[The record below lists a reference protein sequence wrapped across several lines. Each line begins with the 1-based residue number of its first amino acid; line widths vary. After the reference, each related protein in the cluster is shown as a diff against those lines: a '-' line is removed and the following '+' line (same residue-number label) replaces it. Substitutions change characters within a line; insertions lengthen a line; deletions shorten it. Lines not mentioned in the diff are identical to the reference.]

1 MILLDIGNTHTR
13 IARSDGA
20 AVRILRILPTAEL
33 CAADLPAD
41 EVAAAASVVPEAA
54 ARLAGRAVEFVTA
67 ENCGG
72 LIDFSG
78 VDAATLGADRV
89 ANAVAAAEFYELPAL
104 VVDCGSA
111 ITCEL
116 VDEKRKFLGG
126 AIAPGRLLQRKALR
140 AGTAQL
146 PEIALAE
153 KLPAGPGRTTA
164 EAIRLG
170 VDAGAVGMVR
180 EFARIMGKTAKL
192 RSVVLAGGDAG
203 FFASAF
209 PEWSM
214 APADFTLQGIRLA
227 AEKMIFRK
235 SACKTPG
242 RGVY

>member
-13 IARSDGA
+13 IARNDGA

-41 EVAAAASVVPEAA
+41 EQIAAVSVVPDAA
-54 ARLAGRAVEFVTA
+54 ARLASRKVGFVTA

-78 VDAATLGADRV
+78 VDATTLGADRV
-89 ANAVAAAEFYELPAL
+89 ANAIAAAEFYELPAL

-116 VDEKRKFLGG
+116 VDEGRKFLGG

-140 AGTAQL
+140 SGTAQL

-153 KLPAGPGRTTA
+153 TLPATPGANTE

-170 VDAGAVGMVR
+170 VDTGTVGMVR
-180 EFARIMGKTAKL
+180 ELARIMGKAAKL

-203 FFASAF
+203 FFAAAF
-209 PEWSM
+209 PEWSA
-214 APADFTLQGIRLA
+214 APADFTLQGVRLA
-227 AEKMIFRK
+227 AEKLFF
-235 SACKTPG
+235 
-242 RGVY
+242 